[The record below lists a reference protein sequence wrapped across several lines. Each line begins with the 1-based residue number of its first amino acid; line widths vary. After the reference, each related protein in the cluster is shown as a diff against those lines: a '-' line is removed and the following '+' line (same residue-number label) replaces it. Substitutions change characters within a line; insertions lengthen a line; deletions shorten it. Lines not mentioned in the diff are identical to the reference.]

1 MEGYVSKE
9 NVELLDYQAQRLQ
22 SLIDEMVHCCE
33 ERKLYQ
39 AKKFGLPYSELKSLM
54 VLRGQRY
61 LTVKGI
67 SEKLSVAK
75 SRVTK
80 IVAKL
85 TDKGLVE
92 CVEDPKDGRFR
103 LISLTPA
110 GQTISDDMD
119 GFLKSIHK
127 DLLFQMDPDERQD
140 MLANLEL
147 LRSAMEAVKEKL
159 V

>member
-9 NVELLDYQAQRLQ
+9 NVELIDYQVQRLQ

-39 AKKFGLPYSELKSLM
+39 AKKFGLPFSELKSLM

-75 SRVTK
+75 SPTQM
-80 IVAKL
+80 
-85 TDKGLVE
+85 
-92 CVEDPKDGRFR
+92 
-103 LISLTPA
+103 LISGTYSVRSPSGSTNPRA
-110 GQTISDDMD
+110 S
-119 GFLKSIHK
+119 HK
-127 DLLFQMDPDERQD
+127 P
-140 MLANLEL
+140 
-147 LRSAMEAVKEKL
+147 
-159 V
+159 